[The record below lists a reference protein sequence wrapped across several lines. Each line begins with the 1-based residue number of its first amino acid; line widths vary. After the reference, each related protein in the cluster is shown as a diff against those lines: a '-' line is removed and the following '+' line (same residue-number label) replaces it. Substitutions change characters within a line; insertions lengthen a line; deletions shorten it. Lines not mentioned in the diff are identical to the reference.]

1 MWITILQ
8 LIQVYIGINL
18 KFCFLPSYE
27 QLMCIHKLHVEK
39 WSVCSFVEYVFHIF
53 SSLVHFVTCHSI
65 IKRKISV

>member
-1 MWITILQ
+1 MWITMPQ

-18 KFCFLPSYE
+18 KFCFLSSYE